1 MSPTP
6 PRGASPEEE
15 LIALGMIRKPHG
27 IRGEASVEPWTDSVD
42 RFSEL
47 TDVLLVS
54 PDETEKKPAK
64 IASVRPHGQRAL
76 VRFAGIESPEA
87 VADFQN
93 WTIEIP
99 ISDARSLEE
108 DEYFLHDLSD
118 LEVRDAADRLLGQ
131 TTAVTEGGGGILL
144 TVLRPDGMTF
154 DLPFVADFCKTVD
167 LAARRLTV
175 DLPAGLENLD
185 QAASAE
191 SKQKRSQPIP
201 TPQPVDPEEERSEGP
216 RLHFDVVTI
225 FPGLFEP
232 FLQEGIIGRAIRS
245 HRVSVRIWDLRDFT
259 TDRHRSTD
267 DEAYGGG
274 AGMVMLAEPVFR
286 CVDAIRAGQSGTEPR
301 TVMTSPQGPRFD
313 QAAAERLSGLRSIT
327 ILCGRYEGFDERIRE
342 ALVDEELSIGDFVVS
357 GGELPAMVMMDA
369 ISRFIDGV
377 VGDRNSVVADSFY
390 NGLLDYPHYTR
401 PAEFRGLQVPE
412 VLISGHAEKIR
423 KWRKEQSLK
432 ATLRKRP
439 DLLERASLDAEAER
453 MLNEIRRN
461 DGERKP

>member
-6 PRGASPEEE
+6 PRGAAPEEE
-15 LIALGMIRKPHG
+15 LIALGIVRKAHG
-27 IRGEASVEPWTDSVD
+27 IRGEASIESWTDSVD

-54 PDETEKKPAK
+54 PDESEKRPAK
-64 IASVRPHGQRAL
+64 IDSFRPHGERLL

-99 ISDARSLEE
+99 ISEARSLES

-118 LEVRDAADRLLGQ
+118 LEVRDSAHRLIGQ
-131 TTAVTEGGGGILL
+131 TIEVTEGGGGILL
-144 TVLRPDGMTF
+144 TVRRPDGETF
-154 DLPFVADFCKTVD
+154 DLPFVADFCKNVD
-167 LAARRLTV
+167 LKARRLTV
-175 DLPAGLENLD
+175 DLPAGLEDLD

-191 SKQKRSQPIP
+191 SKKGPSPGRTSTEPLLPQKEGSVR
-201 TPQPVDPEEERSEGP
+201 PE
-216 RLHFDVVTI
+216 LHFDIVTI

-232 FLQEGIIGRAIRS
+232 FLREGIIGRAIRS
-245 HRVSVRIWDLRDFT
+245 HRISVRVWDLREFT
-259 TDRHRSTD
+259 NDRHRSTD

-286 CVDAIRAGQSGTEPR
+286 CVDAIRAGQSGTEAR
-301 TVMTSPQGPRFD
+301 TIMTSPQGARFD
-313 QAAAERLSGLRSIT
+313 QAAAERLSRLTSIT

-342 ALVDEELSIGDFVVS
+342 ALVEEELSIGDFVVS

-369 ISRFIDGV
+369 VSRFIDGV

-401 PAEFRGLQVPE
+401 PAEFRGMQVPE

-423 KWRKEQSLK
+423 KWRKEQSLR

-439 DLLERASLDAEAER
+439 DLLERAVLDPEAER
-453 MLNEIRRN
+453 ILKEIQN
-461 DGERKP
+461 DDGDRKR

>member
-15 LIALGMIRKPHG
+15 LIALGIIRKPHG
-27 IRGEASVEPWTDSVD
+27 IRGEASVEPWTDSAD

-47 TDVLLVS
+47 RDVLLVS
-54 PDETEKKPAK
+54 PDATEKQPAR
-64 IASVRPHGQRAL
+64 IASVRPHGERAL

-87 VADFQN
+87 VADYQN

-99 ISDARSLEE
+99 ISEARSLQD
-108 DEYFLHDLSD
+108 DEYFLHDLSG
-118 LEVRDAADRLLGQ
+118 LEVRDAADRMIGQ
-131 TTAVTEGGGGILL
+131 TTGVTEGGGGILL
-144 TVLRPDGMTF
+144 TVLRPDGKTF
-154 DLPFVADFCKTVD
+154 DLPFVADFCKNVD

-175 DLPAGLENLD
+175 DLPAGLETLD

-191 SKQKRSQPIP
+191 SKEDRSQALPVSEP
-201 TPQPVDPEEERSEGP
+201 VQQVEKLSEDTP
-216 RLHFDVVTI
+216 LHFDVVTI
-225 FPGLFEP
+225 FPGMFDP

-245 HRVSVRIWDLRDFT
+245 HRLSVRIWDLRDFT

-286 CVDAIRAGQSGTEPR
+286 CVDAIRAAQSGTETR
-301 TVMTSPQGPRFD
+301 TVMTSPQGTRFD

-401 PAEFRGLQVPE
+401 PAEFRGMQVPE
-412 VLISGHAEKIR
+412 ILISGHAEKIR

-439 DLLERASLDAEAER
+439 DLLERASLDPEAER
-453 MLNEIRRN
+453 MLKEIQGD
-461 DGERKP
+461 DGDGKL

>member
-1 MSPTP
+1 MP
-6 PRGASPEEE
+6 PRGPYPEKE
-15 LIALGMIRKPHG
+15 LIALGIIRKPHG
-27 IRGEASVEPWTDSVD
+27 IRGEASVEPWTDSVE

-54 PDETEKKPAK
+54 PGESEKKPAK
-64 IASVRPHGQRAL
+64 IDSVRPHGERVL
-76 VRFAGIESPEA
+76 VRFSGIETPEA
-87 VADFQN
+87 LADFQN

-99 ISDARSLEE
+99 MSEARALEGG
-108 DEYFLHDLSD
+108 EYFLHDLAD
-118 LEVRDAADRLLGQ
+118 LEVRDSAGRLIGQ
-131 TTAVTEGGGGILL
+131 TTEVNEGGGGILL
-144 TVLRPDGMTF
+144 AVRRPDGKTF

-167 LAARRLTV
+167 LDAGKLIV

-191 SKQKRSQPIP
+191 SKKESPSDDP
-201 TPQPVDPEEERSEGP
+201 APVPHPLESESSTGP

-225 FPGLFEP
+225 FPNLFDS
-232 FLQEGIIGRAIRS
+232 FLQEGIIGRALRNGRI
-245 HRVSVRIWDLRDFT
+245 SVRIWDLRDFT
-259 TDRHRSTD
+259 SDRHRSTD

-274 AGMVMLAEPVFR
+274 AGMVMLAEPVFA
-286 CVDAIRAGQSGTEPR
+286 CVDAIRAGKNDAETR
-301 TVMTSPQGPRFD
+301 TILTSPQGARFD
-313 QAAAERLSGLRSIT
+313 QAAAERLSRRASIT

-369 ISRFIDGV
+369 VSRFIDGV

-401 PAEFRGLQVPE
+401 PAEFRGMQVPE

-439 DLLERASLDAEAER
+439 DLLERASLDSEAER
-453 MLNEIRRN
+453 MLKEIRSE
-461 DGERKP
+461 DLDRKR

>member
-15 LIALGMIRKPHG
+15 LIALGIIRKPHG

-47 TDVLLVS
+47 IDVLLVS
-54 PDETEKKPAK
+54 PDESQKQPAK
-64 IASVRPHGQRAL
+64 IHSVRPHGDRAL

-99 ISDARSLEE
+99 ISEARSLEG
-108 DEYFLHDLSD
+108 DEYFLHDLSG
-118 LEVRDAADRLLGQ
+118 LEVRDAADRLIGQ
-131 TTAVTEGGGGILL
+131 TTDVTEGGGGILL
-144 TVLRPDGMTF
+144 TVRRPDGEAF

-167 LAARRLTV
+167 LAGGRLIV

-191 SKQKRSQPIP
+191 SKKDGSTARPVTEP
-201 TPQPVDPEEERSEGP
+201 TPSEHETSGVP

-232 FLQEGIIGRAIRS
+232 FLQEGIIGRAIRN
-245 HRVSVRIWDLRDFT
+245 HRVSVRIWDLRNFT
-259 TDRHRSTD
+259 SDRHRSTD

-274 AGMVMLAEPVFR
+274 AGMVMLAEPVFL
-286 CVDAIRAGQSGTEPR
+286 CVDAIRAGHRGVETR
-301 TVMTSPQGPRFD
+301 TIMTSPQGSRFD
-313 QAAAERLSGLRSIT
+313 QAAAERLSALSSIT

-369 ISRFIDGV
+369 ISRFVDGV

-401 PAEFRGLQVPE
+401 PAEFRGMQVPE

-423 KWRKEQSLK
+423 KWRKEQSLE

-439 DLLERASLDAEAER
+439 DLLERASLDAEAEK
-453 MLNEIRRN
+453 MLKEIQKS
-461 DGERKP
+461 DQDRKH